1 MPDASFQLWLWN
13 PFMEI
18 HCESDW
24 ICGISIERELKSIMW
39 YDYTAIDPES
49 VDGNLWF
56 GNYASVFFI

>member
-13 PFMEI
+13 HFMEI

-24 ICGISIERELKSIMW
+24 ICDISLECELKSIMW

-49 VDGNLWF
+49 VDGNLCL
-56 GNYASVFFI
+56 GIMVQFFI